1 MPEKVSSKIKRL
13 ENELSEEIG
22 RSIELYSSIRE
33 QRELI
38 DNFINYFVQ
47 EDIAEDSQHA
57 IRIVREYPSSR
68 DNPNQLSFDLQ

>member
-13 ENELSEEIG
+13 ETELSEEIG

-38 DNFINYFVQ
+38 DKFINYFVQ
-47 EDIAEDSQHA
+47 ENIAEDSQHA
-57 IRIVREYPSSR
+57 IRIVREYASSR